1 DLLFVLLWLLG
12 PPVLVRATSR
22 RFYGPFEDEI
32 HTMMALPGGA
42 EVGLDC
48 SWSVPGYPRQSS
60 VIEAEGANG
69 KMLISDD
76 ALEVELASGHGPLPS
91 GPLSTALGAGV
102 AAVLASPL
110 PVLLAAVAELK
121 QTVPIYALLPALTEH
136 ERNDFEPGVE
146 GLIERAR
153 GSAGL
158 LARLRAGWSG
168 LARPAA
174 LYRGDLARRLPLLI
188 ELEVARLSPRALK
201 GVVLDACLTDLVLAA
216 GKRAF
221 FDSYCRFVRRRF
233 GAAAGLETHNL
244 GLLLARL
251 REWDLRPDL
260 VVGPLNPCGRMRKPS
275 VAEVLDELKRTDVPV
290 VAKELRAGGVVS

>member
-1 DLLFVLLWLLG
+1 VSGSPRLLLATRSLVGVSLATRDRLLDVVARYRE
-12 PPVLVRATSR
+12 PES
-22 RFYGPFEDEI
+22 
-32 HTMMALPGGA
+32 
-42 EVGLDC
+42 
-48 SWSVPGYPRQSS
+48 
-60 VIEAEGANG
+60 
-69 KMLISDD
+69 
-76 ALEVELASGHGPLPS
+76 LAVT
-91 GPLSTALGAGV
+91 LSKAVGAGV
-102 AAVLASPL
+102 DGVLASPL

-260 VVGPLNPCGRMRKPS
+260 VVGPLNPCGLMMKPS

-290 VAKELRAGGVVS
+290 VAKELRAGGAVSLVRGAEFARSHGAYGLAPDLAEVEDVGTELRALGKG